1 MDKEPMNLK
10 KSDDIDK
17 RKSPRVKFHFEV
29 YYPHV
34 NNKWESENIGSD
46 VPVIETINIS
56 DSGICFLSRVKLEA
70 GDFISFLIRIE
81 DYPSFPCLGE
91 IKWVEPKENDFIVGC
106 QFYTLSDVQIDVI
119 RRYIEKENNAEGKGV
134 TIKQINE

>member
-1 MDKEPMNLK
+1 MGYEPIDSKRN
-10 KSDDIDK
+10 DGIDK

-34 NNKWESENIGSD
+34 NNKRESENIGSD

-56 DSGICFLSRVKLEA
+56 DSGICFLSRVKLEV

-91 IKWVEPKENDFIVGC
+91 IKWVEPKEKDFIVGC
-106 QFYTLSDVQIDVI
+106 QFYTLSDVQIDII
-119 RRYIEKENNAEGKGV
+119 RRYIEKENNSEGKGV
-134 TIKQINE
+134 TIRQI